1 MSKVTISP
9 VVMIPVR
16 SPLLVGANVA
26 GKPNFSN
33 HGTGGH
39 MSSNPPIMA
48 VPFMHQRHTLK
59 GVRENNNFSVNVP
72 STKQSSEVNYCDVIS
87 GRDADK
93 VLDGKFD
100 VFNGERKTAP
110 MIGQCPVNFKCRVLH
125 LLDLGS
131 HIVAISEVVKNYV
144 SGGMPD

>member
-1 MSKVTISP
+1 
-9 VVMIPVR
+9 
-16 SPLLVGANVA
+16 
-26 GKPNFSN
+26 
-33 HGTGGH
+33 